1 MKKYLFGTAVTAGV
15 LFAGPQAA
23 DAAIDDHG
31 SLSYGDSNSSVNDLQ
46 EALKEEGHFEGYT
59 GSRFGPKTLEA
70 VKDFQSAEG
79 LSSPSGSYYG
89 VAGPSTQS
97 SLMDAIDSSSS
108 SNTASSS
115 SKSSSSDSTSIGSH
129 GSLSYGDSNS
139 SVNALQKELKE
150 HGFFEGYTG
159 SRFGPKTL
167 QAVKDFQ
174 SATGLS
180 SPSGSYYGVA
190 GPSTQS
196 ALMDYDGSSASS
208 DEVKSSSDSDSDEQV
223 AGVSTGTGADIVSTA
238 KQYMG
243 TPYVWGGMSPS
254 GFDCSGFLNYVY
266 DKHGKSMP
274 RTVASI
280 YSEST
285 KVSSPSVGD
294 IVFFD
299 TRGGASHA
307 GIYVGNNEFIHAGA
321 STGVTVSSM
330 DSSYWAP
337 RYMGAGQI

>member
-31 SLSYGDSNSSVNDLQ
+31 SLSYGDVNSSVNDLQ
-46 EALKEEGHFEGYT
+46 EALKEEGY
-59 GSRFGPKTLEA
+59 
-70 VKDFQSAEG
+70 
-79 LSSPSGSYYG
+79 
-89 VAGPSTQS
+89 
-97 SLMDAIDSSSS
+97 
-108 SNTASSS
+108 
-115 SKSSSSDSTSIGSH
+115 
-129 GSLSYGDSNS
+129 
-139 SVNALQKELKE
+139 
-150 HGFFEGYTG
+150 FEGYTG

-174 SATGLS
+174 SAEGISSPAGNYYGVAGPSTQEALMDIIGSSSSSNTSNSSSSTSIGSHGSLSYGDVNSSVNALQKKLKEHGFFKGYTGSRFGPKTLQAVKDFQSATGVS

-196 ALMDYDGSSASS
+196 ALMDYNGSSASS
-208 DEVKSSSDSDSDEQV
+208 NEQV
-223 AGVSTGTGADIVSTA
+223 AGVSTGTGSDIVSTA

-254 GFDCSGFLNYVY
+254 GFDCSGFINYVY

-280 YSEST
+280 YRAST

-330 DSSYWAP
+330 NSSYWGP

>member
-1 MKKYLFGTAVTAGV
+1 MKKYLFGTAVTAGI

-46 EALKEEGHFEGYT
+46 EALKEEGHFEG
-59 GSRFGPKTLEA
+59 
-70 VKDFQSAEG
+70 
-79 LSSPSGSYYG
+79 
-89 VAGPSTQS
+89 
-97 SLMDAIDSSSS
+97 
-108 SNTASSS
+108 
-115 SKSSSSDSTSIGSH
+115 H
-129 GSLSYGDSNS
+129 
-139 SVNALQKELKE
+139 
-150 HGFFEGYTG
+150 TG

-174 SATGLS
+174 SAEKISSPSGSYYGVAGPSTQSALMDAVDSNSSSNTASSSSSSNSTSIGSHGSLSYGDRNSSVNALQKKLKEHGFFEGATGSRFGPKTLQAVKDFHSETGLS

-208 DEVKSSSDSDSDEQV
+208 SSSNEQV
-223 AGVSTGTGADIVSTA
+223 AGVSTGTSSNIVNTA
-238 KQYMG
+238 KQYIG

-254 GFDCSGFLNYVY
+254 GFDCSGFINYVY

-280 YSEST
+280 YSDVT

-307 GIYVGNNEFIHAGA
+307 GIYIGNNEFIHAGA
-321 STGVTVSSM
+321 STGVTISSM
-330 DSSYWAP
+330 DNSYWEP

>member
-23 DAAIDDHG
+23 DAAINDHG
-31 SLSYGDSNSSVNDLQ
+31 SLSYGDVNSSVNDLQ
-46 EALKEEGHFEGYT
+46 EALKEEGYFEGYT
-59 GSRFGPKTLEA
+59 GSRFGPKTLQA

-79 LSSPSGSYYG
+79 ISSPAGNYYG

-97 SLMDAIDSSSS
+97 ALMDIIGSSSS
-108 SNTASSS
+108 SNTSGSSG
-115 SKSSSSDSTSIGSH
+115 STSIGSH
-129 GSLSYGDSNS
+129 GSLSYGDVNS
-139 SVNALQKELKE
+139 SVNALQKKLKE

-174 SATGLS
+174 SATGIS
-180 SPSGSYYGVA
+180 SPAGNYYGVA

-196 ALMDYDGSSASS
+196 ALMDYDGSSSND
-208 DEVKSSSDSDSDEQV
+208 DELV
-223 AGVSTGTGADIVSTA
+223 GGLSTGTGSDIVSTA
-238 KQYMG
+238 KQYLG
-243 TPYVWGGMSPS
+243 TPYVWGGESPS
-254 GFDCSGFLNYVY
+254 GFDCSGFVNYVF

-280 YSEST
+280 YRAST
-285 KVSSPSVGD
+285 KISSPSVGD

-307 GIYVGNNEFIHAGA
+307 GIYMGDNKFIHAGA
-321 STGVTVSSM
+321 STGVTISSM
-330 DSSYWAP
+330 NSSYWAP
-337 RYMGAGQI
+337 RYMGAGEI

>member
-23 DAAIDDHG
+23 DAAINDHG
-31 SLSYGDSNSSVNDLQ
+31 SLSYGDVNSSVNDLQ
-46 EALKEEGHFEGYT
+46 EALKEEGYFEGYT
-59 GSRFGPKTLEA
+59 GSRFGPKTLQA

-79 LSSPSGSYYG
+79 ISSPAGNYYG

-97 SLMDAIDSSSS
+97 ALMDIIGSSSS
-108 SNTASSS
+108 SNTSGSSG
-115 SKSSSSDSTSIGSH
+115 STSIGSH
-129 GSLSYGDSNS
+129 GSLSYGDVNS
-139 SVNALQKELKE
+139 SVNALQKKLKE

-174 SATGLS
+174 SATGIS
-180 SPSGSYYGVA
+180 SPAGNYYGVA

-196 ALMDYDGSSASS
+196 ALMDYDGSSSND
-208 DEVKSSSDSDSDEQV
+208 DELV
-223 AGVSTGTGADIVSTA
+223 GGLSTGTGSDIVSTA
-238 KQYMG
+238 KQYLG
-243 TPYVWGGMSPS
+243 TPYVWGGESPS
-254 GFDCSGFLNYVY
+254 GFDCSGFVNYVF

-280 YSEST
+280 YRAST

-307 GIYVGNNEFIHAGA
+307 GIYMGDNKFIHAGA
-321 STGVTVSSM
+321 STGVTISSM
-330 DSSYWAP
+330 NSSYWAP
-337 RYMGAGQI
+337 RYMGAGEI

>member
-31 SLSYGDSNSSVNDLQ
+31 SLSYGDVNSSVNDLQ
-46 EALKEEGHFEGYT
+46 EALKEEGY
-59 GSRFGPKTLEA
+59 
-70 VKDFQSAEG
+70 
-79 LSSPSGSYYG
+79 
-89 VAGPSTQS
+89 
-97 SLMDAIDSSSS
+97 
-108 SNTASSS
+108 
-115 SKSSSSDSTSIGSH
+115 
-129 GSLSYGDSNS
+129 
-139 SVNALQKELKE
+139 
-150 HGFFEGYTG
+150 FEGYTG

-174 SATGLS
+174 SAEGIS
-180 SPSGSYYGVA
+180 SPAGNYYGVAGPSTQGALMDVIGSSSSSNTSGSSSSTSIGSHGSLSYGDVNSSVNALQKKLKEHGFFEGYTGFRFGPKTLQAVKDFQSATGISSPAGSYYGVA

-208 DEVKSSSDSDSDEQV
+208 SSSNEQV
-223 AGVSTGTGADIVSTA
+223 AGVSTGTGSDIVSTA

-243 TPYVWGGMSPS
+243 TPYVWGGMSSS
-254 GFDCSGFLNYVY
+254 GFDCSGFINYVY

-280 YSEST
+280 YSAST

-307 GIYVGNNEFIHAGA
+307 GIYAGNNEFIHAGA

-330 DSSYWAP
+330 NSSYWAP
-337 RYMGAGQI
+337 RYMGAGEI